1 MKLTVKQ
8 FCEKRP
14 YLAEAGMR
22 WMLFDRAQNG
32 LNAAVVKLG
41 KKILI
46 DEEAYDRWEDSHR
59 EVAA

>member
-8 FCEKRP
+8 LVKKHP
-14 YLAEAGMR
+14 YLTEPGLR
-22 WMLFDRAQNG
+22 WMLFNRAQNG
-32 LNAAVVKLG
+32 LNTAVIRIG

-46 DEEAYDRWEDSHR
+46 DEELFEKWVDGQR

>member
-14 YLAEAGMR
+14 YLTESGVR
-22 WMLFDRAQNG
+22 WMLFNRAQNG

>member
-8 FCEKRP
+8 LAEKHP
-14 YLAEAGMR
+14 YLTEAGLR
-22 WMLFDRAQNG
+22 WMLFNRAQNG
-32 LNAAVVKLG
+32 LNTAVIRIG

-46 DEEAYDRWEDSHR
+46 DEELFEKWVDGQR